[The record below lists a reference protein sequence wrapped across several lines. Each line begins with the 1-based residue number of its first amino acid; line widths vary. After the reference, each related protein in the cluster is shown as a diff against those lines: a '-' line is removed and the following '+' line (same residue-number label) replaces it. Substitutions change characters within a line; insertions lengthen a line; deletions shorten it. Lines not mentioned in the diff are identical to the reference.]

1 MKIKNFQRTKK
12 LKISCVP
19 KTQSVFKD
27 AKNLRFLSMNRKAI
41 QLSVNFMVI
50 LIITLIVFGMAMYLL
65 NMFFGTAKEI
75 KENIDTQTE
84 NEIQRVL
91 FSGERVA
98 MPINRKE
105 IKRGSSGVFGLG
117 ILNVESGPEFTIK
130 IESGPLI
137 LQDNTKI
144 ESDQVDPKLGFLP
157 EYKKTVKN
165 NEHVVV
171 SVPVRVPR
179 GAAVG
184 TYILDLYVCDCDTLN
199 CCSSVADTYDGTV
212 HKIYVNVD

>member
-84 NEIQRVL
+84 KEIQRVL

-130 IESGPLI
+130 IEHGPLI
-137 LQDNTKI
+137 QNNEI
-144 ESDQVDPKLGFLP
+144 VDPNPTTLKILQ
-157 EYKKTVKN
+157 EYNKTIKN

-171 SVPVRVPR
+171 PIPVRVPR

-184 TYILDLYVCDCDTLN
+184 TYILDLYVCDCDV
-199 CCSSVADTYDGTV
+199 CSCDIGNTYDGTV